1 MIRRLA
7 FPILLLALVA
17 SSAFS
22 QMREF
27 EVTVTNLTQNQ
38 IMGPPIVV
46 SHTGQVELFEPGSP
60 ASDALAEL
68 AEDGSPA
75 SLAGAL
81 SGASE
86 VADVATGDG
95 PIMPGASATFTVQ
108 VGGNYTRISMA
119 SMLVTTNDTFAA
131 VRSILRPTGRST
143 TTRYALA
150 WDSGSEVNT
159 ESCDHIPGPPCGS
172 GGVRVTDGAEGYIYI
187 SPGIHG
193 IGSLDAAAY
202 DWRNPVAGVTV
213 RRAP

>member
-1 MIRRLA
+1 MLRRLVL
-7 FPILLLALVA
+7 PTILLVLIA
-17 SSAFS
+17 SSAFA

-46 SHTGQVELFEPGSP
+46 SHTGQVEIFYPGTP

-75 SLAGAL
+75 ALAAAL
-81 SGASE
+81 GGVGE

-95 PIMPGASATFTVQ
+95 RIMPGASATYTVQ

-131 VRSILRPTGRST
+131 VRSIVRPTGRASA
-143 TTRYALA
+143 TRYALA

-172 GGVRVTDGAEGYIYI
+172 GGVRVTDGAEGFIYI

-193 IGSLDAAAY
+193 IGSIDAAAY